1 MKYVRKVEN
10 LTTGSSL
17 GNLLMFARFDPE
29 TNLEGLWRST
39 DNRFYCGRWQI
50 DFFINEQ
57 KLKASETI
65 FEPLSQETKY
75 VSDTGNLLVRKFAF
89 LPYVGIENFD
99 KFKSHLDKFFYVIEV
114 ENQDTE
120 PKNLK
125 ISHNIILPA
134 VDSPFFTKQPS
145 SADKEKKFKIFK
157 RDRGFEIEANVEDE
171 KKRFLISNF
180 EFNEI
185 NFNETEINAS
195 QIILLNPN
203 EKIKIFLL
211 FSLDE
216 FVDYGDIEI
225 LFNEI
230 LQISNFEI
238 ESVLGRTFIFTPNKT
253 INSGIQWAKV
263 NLCRVEHLYK
273 IGFAFTN
280 DPPQD
285 IVVMR
290 DLAWFV
296 LGSDYVTP
304 KFSHEML
311 KLALKYGIHPD
322 GKVTEY
328 IHADETNPI
337 LYDYKLNINDDTP
350 LLIWALYHHLMLC
363 DEENLSENYNE
374 VKKIADYILT
384 QIKDGLV
391 FSSAGGTGVYGITGW
406 RNIIENYNLS
416 GFVTE
421 INSECI
427 YALEIVS
434 KLADKI
440 CNKSD
445 AEKYKTYARSLRENF
460 YSKLISDATGLPL
473 LNIDS
478 NGIQHHDITGDLVF
492 PLLFEV
498 VDEDLARKI
507 SDRLLQPDI
516 WTEFGARTV
525 SRYERNYDPDFGFQL
540 VGGVWPNLTAWIGY
554 GVRKFY
560 PEKVAESLLN
570 IYRVIEAENPS
581 NFQNLVPGEFPERF
595 NGENFK
601 SRGMTLSPWMPPTYI
616 WLAVE
621 GLLGFSF
628 EFEKIKMKPSLPKNW
643 KWIAVKNLP
652 YRNGKI
658 DAFIFDD
665 ALYIS
670 GVKIDNVDFDGEV
683 IEIVEDNSE
692 SVKVNGAG
700 NLFCFRF
707 KVLSD
712 TSEYVFVATDT
723 GFNGKIE
730 VDGKIYQLK
739 LESGEGVMLNL

>member
-17 GNLLMFARFDPE
+17 GNLLMFARFDPQ
-29 TNLEGLWRST
+29 TNLEGLWRSN
-39 DNRFYCGRWQI
+39 DNRFYCGRWRI
-50 DFFINEQ
+50 DFFINDQ
-57 KLKASETI
+57 KLKPVKTI
-65 FEPLSQETKY
+65 FEPLSQETEY
-75 VSDTGNLLVRKFAF
+75 VSETRNFLVRKFAF
-89 LPYVGIENFD
+89 LPYVRIENFER
-99 KFKSHLDKFFYVIEV
+99 FKSHLNKFFYVIEF
-114 ENQDTE
+114 ENRDAK
-120 PKNLK
+120 PKSLK

-134 VDSPFFTKQPS
+134 VDSPFFTKQPPF
-145 SADKEKKFKIFK
+145 ADKEKKFKVFK
-157 RDRGFEIEANVEDE
+157 RDYVFEIQSNVEGE
-171 KKRFLISNF
+171 EKRFLSSNY
-180 EFNEI
+180 EFSEVD
-185 NFNETEINAS
+185 FNETEISAFQYI
-195 QIILLNPN
+195 QIQPG
-203 EKIKIFLL
+203 EKQKIFLL
-211 FSLDE
+211 FSIGELIDSCKIVNL
-216 FVDYGDIEI
+216 FGEI
-225 LFNEI
+225 S
-230 LQISNFEI
+230 QTSKFEI
-238 ESVLGRTFIFTPNKT
+238 ESVLETAFIFTPEKI

-263 NLCRVEHLYK
+263 NLCRVEHLYR

-328 IHADETNPI
+328 IHADETEPV
-337 LYDYKLNINDDTP
+337 LHDYKLNINDDTP

-374 VKKIADYILT
+374 IKKIADYILT

-460 YSKLISDATGLPL
+460 YCKLISDATGLPL

-478 NGIQHHDITGDLVF
+478 NGTRHHDITGDLVF
-492 PLLFEV
+492 PLFFEV
-498 VDEDLARKI
+498 VDEDLAHRI

-525 SRYERNYDPDFGFQL
+525 SRYEKNYDPDFGFQL

-554 GVRKFY
+554 AVRKFY
-560 PEKVAESLLN
+560 PDKVAESLLN
-570 IYRVIEAENPS
+570 IYKLIETENPS
-581 NFQNLVPGEFPERF
+581 DFQNLVPGEFPERF

-652 YRNGKI
+652 YRNGRI
-658 DAFIFDD
+658 DAILFDNV
-665 ALYIS
+665 LYIS
-670 GVKIDNVDFDGEV
+670 GAKIESVYYDGEV
-683 IEIVEDNSE
+683 IEICEVSDEN
-692 SVKVNGAG
+692 VKVNGSG
-700 NLFCFRF
+700 NLFYLRF
-707 KVLSD
+707 KVLNGSG
-712 TSEYVFVATDT
+712 EYTFIATDN
-723 GFNGKIE
+723 GFEGEIE
-730 VDGKIYQLK
+730 IEHKIYPVKLGNGEGMMLK
-739 LESGEGVMLNL
+739 L